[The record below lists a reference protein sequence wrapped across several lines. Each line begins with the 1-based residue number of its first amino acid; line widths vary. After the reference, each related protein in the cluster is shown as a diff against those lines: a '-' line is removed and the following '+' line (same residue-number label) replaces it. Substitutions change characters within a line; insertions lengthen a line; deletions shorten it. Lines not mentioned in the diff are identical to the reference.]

1 MTCRQQRVMPPSHNY
16 ASEIDR
22 LHCRLSTL
30 TLRWQGV
37 APAPPSVAE
46 AIEEL
51 ATTVE
56 ELHAMNDELT
66 QSQQAALETQQRY
79 QELFEGV
86 PEAYLVTDLQGVIQ
100 EANGRAAHLLN
111 LDRPQLLGLPLAVFM
126 AQDMRP
132 SFWSQLAWLRQ
143 GAEVREWV
151 IRVQPRHQ
159 PAVPAVCQA
168 ALARDAQGA
177 PIGVRWLLHNLTAQH
192 QAQEAL
198 AQRVR
203 ELTKQLADAHDAL
216 QATQDQAE
224 LRGREIHHRMKNNLQ
239 VVASLLDWR
248 GQDLQDRRARTIFQE
263 CQGRIGAIA
272 LVHELLYR
280 AGGLERIDLGHY
292 LRQLTLQL
300 FQVYGI
306 DRERIPLTL
315 QADVV
320 EVGVNTAIPCGLLLH
335 EVLANCIQHAFPAQP
350 RGAVMVRLQTEPMGQ
365 VTLTIRDTGV
375 GLPKDPDVHDAGG
388 FGLHL
393 VRALTEQLQ
402 GTITF
407 GREGGTCVILT
418 FPI

>member
-1 MTCRQQRVMPPSHNY
+1 MRRRQQRVMPEPHDY
-16 ASEIDR
+16 APEIAL
-22 LHCRLSTL
+22 LHYGLSSL
-30 TLRWQGV
+30 SLRWQGM
-37 APAPPSVAE
+37 APTPPSVAE

-51 ATTVE
+51 AATVE
-56 ELHAMNDELT
+56 ELHAINEDLT

-100 EANGRAAHLLN
+100 EANRRAAYLLN
-111 LDRPQLLGLPLAVFM
+111 IDRSQLVGLPLAVFI

-132 SFWSQLAWLRQ
+132 CFWSQLAWLRQ
-143 GAEVREWV
+143 GAEVRDWV

-159 PAVPAVCQA
+159 PAVAAVCQA

-216 QATQDQAE
+216 RASQDQAE

-248 GQDLQDRRARTIFQE
+248 GHDLQDPRARTIFQE
-263 CQGRIGAIA
+263 CQGRVGAIA

-280 AGGLERIDLGHY
+280 AGDLARIELGHY
-292 LRQLTLQL
+292 LQQLSLQL

-306 DRERIPLTL
+306 DRERIALTL
-315 QADVV
+315 QADAV
-320 EVGVNTAIPCGLLLH
+320 EVGVNTAIPCGLLVH
-335 EVLANCIQHAFPAQP
+335 EVLANCIQHAFLAQQG
-350 RGAVMVRLQTEPMGQ
+350 GAVMIRLQAEPVGQ
-365 VTLTIRDTGV
+365 VTLTIRDTGT
-375 GLPKDPDVHDAGG
+375 GLPKD
-388 FGLHL
+388 
-393 VRALTEQLQ
+393 
-402 GTITF
+402 
-407 GREGGTCVILT
+407 
-418 FPI
+418 

>member
-1 MTCRQQRVMPPSHNY
+1 MRRRQQRVMPPSHNY
-16 ASEIDR
+16 APEIDL
-22 LHCRLSTL
+22 LHCRLSAL
-30 TLRWQGV
+30 ALCWQGV

-46 AIEEL
+46 AIEQL
-51 ATTVE
+51 TTTLE
-56 ELHAMNDELT
+56 ELHAMNDDLT
-66 QSQQAALETQQRY
+66 QSQQAAFETQQRY

-100 EANGRAAHLLN
+100 EANRRAAHLLN
-111 LDRPQLLGLPLAVFM
+111 LDRPQLVGLPLAVFM

-143 GAEVREWV
+143 GAEVRDWV

-168 ALARDAQGA
+168 SLAREAQGA
-177 PIGVRWLLHNLTAQH
+177 PIGVHWLLQNLRAQH

-216 QATQDQAE
+216 RATQDQAE

-248 GQDLQDRRARTIFQE
+248 GQDLQDPRARTTFQE
-263 CQGRIGAIA
+263 CQGRIGAMA
-272 LVHELLYR
+272 LVHELLHR
-280 AGGLERIDLGHY
+280 AGDLARIELGHY
-292 LRQLTLQL
+292 LHQLALQL

-315 QADVV
+315 QADAV
-320 EVGVNTAIPCGLLLH
+320 EVGVNTAIPCGLLVH
-335 EVLANCIQHAFPAQP
+335 EVLAHCIQHAFPAQQE
-350 RGAVMVRLQTEPMGQ
+350 GAVMIMLQEEPAGQ
-365 VTLTIRDTGV
+365 VTLTIRDTGT
-375 GLPKDPDVHDAGG
+375 GLPKDWDVHDAGG

-393 VRALTEQLQ
+393 VRTLTEQLQ

-407 GREGGTCVILT
+407 GGEGGTCVTLT